1 MIVSHRHRFVFFS
14 NPKTGSESIRRM
26 LAPWNEVAV
35 RPYRAAAPFYPH
47 MSPAEA
53 YVAFQRA
60 GWDFTAYR
68 RITCLRDPYPR
79 LVSLYRMIAAV
90 DGIWRLRQRWGRPL
104 GLGAPSF
111 ARWLA
116 AARPRGRGGG
126 GRAHQRWRRHGAWSA
141 EAWTG
146 GGRLITDVLRLEHLG
161 RDLPP
166 LMTELGLTDPAQ
178 APSPAI
184 PWDNRRTAAD
194 WRGYYTAA
202 SARLVARRYAWD
214 FTHFYPGADQR
225 FLQELKAG

>member
-1 MIVSHRHRFVFFS
+1 MIVSHRHRFIFFS
-14 NPKTGSESIRRM
+14 NPKTGSESLRRM

-35 RPYRAAAPFYPH
+35 RPWRQISAAAPFYPH

-53 YVAFQRA
+53 RAAFARA
-60 GWDFTAYR
+60 GWDFAAYR

-90 DGIWRLRQRWGRPL
+90 DGVWRWRRRLGRPL

-116 AARPRGRGGG
+116 ASRPRGRGGG
-126 GRAHQRWRRHGAWSA
+126 GRRHQRWRRHGAWSA
-141 EAWTG
+141 QVWTG
-146 GGRLITDVLRLEHLG
+146 GGQLVTDVLRLEHLG

-166 LMTELGLTDPAQ
+166 LLADLGLGP
-178 APSPAI
+178 PPPI
-184 PWDNRRTAAD
+184 PWDNRRPAAD
-194 WRGYYTAA
+194 WRGCYTPR

-225 FLQELKAG
+225 FLQELAAG